1 MEDRIQKLLD
11 LYWEGE
17 TTLQEE
23 EEIRQYFQTG
33 NVREEHGVYAPL
45 FHFFRDQAAIT
56 SPEMDFEVLEN
67 KATSLTSP
75 RMVSIR
81 WIYAAAAILV
91 LALAAIFVFQ
101 QPLLQKKESVA
112 SVREIEDPEEA
123 YRVTMEALA
132 MVSGKLNKGTQSIQM
147 GLENVHKA
155 SIIK

>member
-23 EEIRQYFQTG
+23 EEIRQYFKNG
-33 NVREEHGVYAPL
+33 NIREEHKAFAPL
-45 FHFFRDQAAIT
+45 FQFFRDQEDL
-56 SPEMDFEVLEN
+56 SCPEIDYKILEN
-67 KATSLTSP
+67 KASSGSNTRIIT
-75 RMVSIR
+75 MR
-81 WIYAAAAILV
+81 WIYATAAVLV

-101 QPLLQKKESVA
+101 QPQQKEETIA
-112 SVREIEDPEEA
+112 SAREIEDPEEA
-123 YRVTMEALA
+123 YRVTLEALA
-132 MVSGKLNKGTQSIQM
+132 LVSGKLNKGTESIQM